1 MKKLRISCVIA
12 ALAASP
18 TTVLGVSHT
27 ADAKPAPA
35 SASMTE
41 GEVRKVDKDTKKLT
55 IKHGPIQNLDMPGMT
70 MVFQVKDVRVLD
82 QVKTGDKIKFA
93 AEKTGGAYV
102 VTHIEAV
109 K

>member
-1 MKKLRISCVIA
+1 MKTLRTAFFIA
-12 ALAASP
+12 AFAANP
-18 TTVLGVSHT
+18 TAVLGASHT
-27 ADAKPAPA
+27 ADATPAPA
-35 SASMTE
+35 SASMTD
-41 GEVRKVDKDTKKLT
+41 GEIRKVDRDAKKIT

-82 QVKTGDKIKFA
+82 QAKTGDKIKFA